1 MNILH
6 HPPTNTPT
14 HTPTMSECS
23 PSDDSCF
30 ECDGPGPCYPPS
42 IYALP
47 LTKDDGIYKAI
58 MHDAEVLDK
67 QLKVI
72 PGKTLSHL
80 AENYGFCYLQDGEQ
94 CCVYDEN
101 WNVHCKI
108 KSCVPSADDN
118 TKNVCALAAT
128 KTGSYVQ
135 GVATEGAPSCTD
147 SSSCYFMNI
156 PIDMC
161 ELNIS
166 KHTKC

>member
-1 MNILH
+1 ML
-6 HPPTNTPT
+6 
-14 HTPTMSECS
+14 
-23 PSDDSCF
+23 
-30 ECDGPGPCYPPS
+30 YR
-42 IYALP
+42 
-47 LTKDDGIYKAI
+47 
-58 MHDAEVLDK
+58 AEVLDK
-67 QLKVI
+67 QLKVL
-72 PGKTLSHL
+72 PGETLSHL
-80 AENYGFCYLQDGEQ
+80 AENYGFCYLQDGAQ

-108 KSCVPSADDN
+108 KSCVPSADDR
-118 TKNVCALAAT
+118 TKNVCALAVDKDMPDGA
-128 KTGSYVQ
+128 VLQ